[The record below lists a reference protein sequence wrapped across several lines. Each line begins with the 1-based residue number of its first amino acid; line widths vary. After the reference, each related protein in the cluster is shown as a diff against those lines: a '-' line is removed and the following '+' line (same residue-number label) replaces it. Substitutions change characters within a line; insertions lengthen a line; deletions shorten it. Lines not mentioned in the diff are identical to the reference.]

1 MTIKT
6 TEEGKYQALLKGESL
21 GTFET
26 EKEARSAYRKKL
38 REKYREKEK
47 QACRAYYQTHKEYF
61 RRKATERVLTPE
73 QRERQRKYS
82 AEYYKTNTK
91 HRTNQMK
98 NAIEITA
105 EMLDFENKEAKQFNI
120 LQTAYLK
127 LHAIRNKWRVVDC
140 TNHIYNAFYLNFHAS
155 KEAAL
160 AEFKEFIITLQ
171 H

>member
-38 REKYREKEK
+38 REKNREKEK
-47 QACRAYYQTHKEYF
+47 EACRVYYQTHKEYF

-82 AEYYKTNTK
+82 AKYYFTNTK
-91 HRTNQMK
+91 HKRDKSNEKKSIKRTFNQK
-98 NAIEITA
+98 FPSN
-105 EMLDFENKEAKQFNI
+105 F
-120 LQTAYLK
+120 
-127 LHAIRNKWRVVDC
+127 C
-140 TNHIYNAFYLNFHAS
+140 CNHNL
-155 KEAAL
+155 
-160 AEFKEFIITLQ
+160 
-171 H
+171 